1 MTKPSPFSVRG
12 RRALMVM
19 RDEREIA
26 IVRRQLN
33 RLGMTISEHD
43 PSQPPPEEIV
53 DVAVI
58 DADAIPIKS
67 DLACAWRSGAADGA
81 GQQHDADVSRLAV
94 DGEVAV
100 GAVARFPARDKG
112 TVLGPLDALEIGG

>member
-1 MTKPSPFSVRG
+1 MTRSSPFSVRG

-43 PSQPPPEEIV
+43 PGQPPPGEIV

-67 DLACAWRSGAADGA
+67 ELSCAWSSGAPIIALIGTETP
-81 GQQHDADVSRLAV
+81 SRL
-94 DGEVAV
+94 
-100 GAVARFPARDKG
+100 KW
-112 TVLGPLDALEIGG
+112 LLDLQP